1 MLRTEAVQL
10 GLVQATMVWQS
21 AMLVV
26 LYASNY
32 CLSNDYISVRTV
44 ANVIPST

>member
-10 GLVQATMVWQS
+10 GPVQATMVWQS

-26 LYASNY
+26 MYASN